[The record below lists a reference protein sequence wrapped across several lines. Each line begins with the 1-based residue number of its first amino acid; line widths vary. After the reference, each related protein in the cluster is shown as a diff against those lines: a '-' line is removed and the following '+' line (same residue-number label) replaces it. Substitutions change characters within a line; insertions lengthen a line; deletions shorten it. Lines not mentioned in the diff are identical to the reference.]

1 MPDQNAVAALRRNLA
16 ARLDQAAELLTDL
29 TAQPSVSG
37 QEGPVQKL
45 AAEIFGRLEGR
56 TELIPMKEEL
66 RSDPMYASGIDAPFT
81 GRPQTRYVWP
91 GQGDGRSLILCA
103 HLDVVGPGDWIDAF
117 QPRVE
122 DGKLYGRGAAD
133 DKAAVVSAYLALQAL
148 QELGLNPGGRVEV
161 HLTNEEEV
169 GMAGALSFV
178 RDGYRADGALILE
191 PTDHQIYIAHRGCL
205 QFRME
210 ITGKQ
215 AHLGRKREG
224 VSAIEKAAAVIT
236 ALVDYEDRLIAE
248 GKNYPLF
255 ENFPYPGQVNVGI
268 IHGGDFFST
277 VADRVSLEG
286 GIGFLPNRT
295 MDQVERE
302 LAEVVAGLNDPWLTE
317 HCQIIF
323 NGLKNEP
330 YQMPDDHP
338 LTNTL
343 ARTLAELGRPEPE
356 IGGMMAT
363 CDARYYYNQG
373 GVPAVVYGGLGAGQ
387 AHAKGEYALLADVLE
402 TAVDFAAFILDW
414 TGRKAGTGD

>member
-1 MPDQNAVAALRRNLA
+1 MPEKDAVAALTRDIAGRT
-16 ARLDQAAELLTDL
+16 DQAAELLTAL
-29 TAQPSVSG
+29 VAKPSVSG
-37 QEGPVQKL
+37 QEGPVQEL
-45 AAEIFGRLEGR
+45 AAEMFGRLQGR

-66 RSDPMYASGIDAPFT
+66 RSDPMYASGIDVPFA

-91 GQGDGRSLILCA
+91 SEGDGRSLILCA

-122 DGKLYGRGAAD
+122 NGKLFGRGAVD
-133 DKAAVVSAYLALQAL
+133 DKAAVVSAYLAVQAL

-169 GMAGALSFV
+169 GMAGALAFI
-178 RDGYRADGALILE
+178 REGYKADGVLILE
-191 PTDHQIYIAHRGCL
+191 PTDHTIYIAHRGCL

-236 ALVDYEDRLIAE
+236 ALVDYEDRLIAD
-248 GKNYPLF
+248 GQGYPLF
-255 ENFPYPGQVNVGI
+255 ESSPYPGQVNVGI
-268 IHGGDFFST
+268 IQGGDFFSI
-277 VADRVSLEG
+277 VPDRVTLEG

-302 LAEVVAGLNDPWLTE
+302 LAEVVTGLNDPWLTD
-317 HCQIIF
+317 HCEIIF

-330 YQMPDDHP
+330 YQMPRDHP
-338 LTNTL
+338 LTVALT
-343 ARTLAELGRPEPE
+343 RTLVELGRPKPD
-356 IGGMMAT
+356 ITGMMAT

-373 GVPAVVYGGLGAGQ
+373 GMPAVVYGGLGSGQ
-387 AHAKGEYALLADVLE
+387 AHAKGEYALLDDVLE
-402 TAVDFAAFILDW
+402 TAIDYAAFILDW
-414 TGRKAGTGD
+414 TGK